1 MHNGIASRYGRTIR
15 ILHWVSAMLVLAT
28 YALSKGDHY
37 SLYSADAGGVR
48 MSHEMLG
55 LLVLIVAILMITSRR
70 CGSSRVKLPM
80 QRRMAGAARLVQFT
94 LYALLIAI
102 PVTAVLGTWLEG
114 LPITLP
120 GLDVAFPIV
129 QSREVGQMIMRIHG
143 MLGEVILWI
152 AGAHAA
158 AALFH
163 HFYLRDEVLRS
174 MGPGG

>member
-1 MHNGIASRYGRTIR
+1 
-15 ILHWVSAMLVLAT
+15 MLVLAA
-28 YALSKGDHY
+28 YVLSKGDHY

-48 MSHEMLG
+48 MRHETIG
-55 LLVLIVAILMITSRR
+55 LLVLIVAILMLTRR
-70 CGSSRVKLPM
+70 PRSSSLVKPPM
-80 QRRMAGAARLVQFT
+80 QRWMAGAARLVRFT

-102 PVTAVLGTWLEG
+102 PVTAILGTWLEG
-114 LPITLP
+114 LPISLL
-120 GLDVAFPIV
+120 GLDVASPIV
-129 QSREVGQMIMRIHG
+129 QSREAGQMIMRIHG

-174 MGPGG
+174 MGPKRLSECTGPDEEP

>member
-1 MHNGIASRYGRTIR
+1 
-15 ILHWVSAMLVLAT
+15 MLVPAA
-28 YALSKGDHY
+28 YVFSKADHY

-48 MSHEMLG
+48 VSHETLG
-55 LLVLIVAILMITSRR
+55 LLVLIVAILMIPSRPR
-70 CGSSRVKLPM
+70 SRLQMKPPI
-80 QRRMAGAARLVQFT
+80 QRWMAGAARLVRFT
-94 LYALLIAI
+94 LCALLIAI

-120 GLDVAFPIV
+120 GLDVASPIV
-129 QSREVGQMIMRIHG
+129 QSRGMGQMVMRIHS

-163 HFYLRDEVLRS
+163 HFCMRDEVLRS